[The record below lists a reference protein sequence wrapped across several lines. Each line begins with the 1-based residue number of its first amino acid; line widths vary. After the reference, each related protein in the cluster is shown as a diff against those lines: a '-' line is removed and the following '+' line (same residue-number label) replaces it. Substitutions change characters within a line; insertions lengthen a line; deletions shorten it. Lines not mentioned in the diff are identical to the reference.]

1 MSVCHFHDDLQNLP
15 NGEVLKPSTWR
26 MLFFPEQRCDDVN
39 VIGRLFF
46 CKVCIM
52 YQVIQVVTFSSPNVG
67 GHKKPFKKGS
77 RKLTIPKRALTLN
90 HQVIIVFIGRP
101 FLIPCRFLLIPWMF
115 QAEGHYYALGEH
127 YNSVVPAWAGE
138 LLRNGRKKNNA
149 EVKWC
154 ALGGGERGL
163 KECCKNECKLR

>member
-77 RKLTIPKRALTLN
+77 RKLTIPKRILALN

-101 FLIPCRFLLIPWMF
+101 FLIPCRFLLIP
-115 QAEGHYYALGEH
+115 
-127 YNSVVPAWAGE
+127 
-138 LLRNGRKKNNA
+138 
-149 EVKWC
+149 
-154 ALGGGERGL
+154 
-163 KECCKNECKLR
+163 